1 MFINMNKYIEFV
13 YKYEHYFT
21 LVLIG
26 KTPDVQPAIAIGT
39 LAQLVRAAV
48 KVYGR

>member
-26 KTPDVQPAIAIGT
+26 KTPDVQSGFLGSTPRGGLKLT
-39 LAQLVRAAV
+39 KRFLNM
-48 KVYGR
+48 